1 MVCGLSRIL
10 IVGMGSIGKRYISI
24 ISELYPEI
32 SIALLRH
39 QKCSDQFSMTGVDYC
54 VSSIDDALEFK
65 PHAAIIANPASH
77 HLDTAIPLANAG
89 VHLLIEKPISITSE
103 GLDKLINICS
113 DNDVTLMT
121 GYNLRFLP
129 SLQAFRGYL
138 NEKKVGKVLSVRA
151 EVGQYL
157 PNWRVDSDYRNTVSA
172 QKILGGGVLLELS
185 HEIDYLQW
193 LFGRVNK
200 IEYTKIKKISNLKIK
215 SEDIAQVIGKIKN
228 INFYLNLT
236 YFSKFEERRIIID
249 SKKETIIGDLINCNI
264 KIINNNNLKIIK
276 LKNNINQTYV
286 DQHLSI
292 LNNQSKN
299 LCNIKDAKNTVS
311 FIEKLKKKI

>member
-1 MVCGLSRIL
+1 MKKKVLIFGL
-10 IVGMGSIGKRYISI
+10 GSIGEKHAKLIKKFKQISHI
-24 ISELYPEI
+24 LFFSSRKNHSFKTTNLISEMLAFNPDYI
-32 SIALLRH
+32 LV
-39 QKCSDQFSMTGVDYC
+39 CSETHKHYQH
-54 VSSIDDALEFK
+54 IR
-65 PHAAIIANPASH
+65 
-77 HLDTAIPLANAG
+77 
-89 VHLLIEKPISITSE
+89 LIEKNFKNKIVLVEKPLFHKPI
-103 GLDKLINICS
+103 KLSFRN
-113 DNDVTLMT
+113 NKYYV
-121 GYNLRFLP
+121 GYNLRFHPVVKFLKKKIKRKEIFSVSIFCNSFLP
-129 SLQAFRGYL
+129 RWRKNIDYYNSYSSS
-138 NEKKVGKVLSVRA
+138 KKR
-151 EVGQYL
+151 
-157 PNWRVDSDYRNTVSA
+157 
-172 QKILGGGVLLELS
+172 GGGVLLDLS

-292 LNNQSKN
+292 LNDQSKN
-299 LCNIKDAKNTVS
+299 LCNIEDAKNTVS
-311 FIEKLKKKI
+311 FIEKLKKRI

>member
-1 MVCGLSRIL
+1 MKKKVLIFGL
-10 IVGMGSIGKRYISI
+10 GSIGEKHAKLIKKFKQISHI
-24 ISELYPEI
+24 LFFSSRKNHSFKTTNLISEMLAFNPDYI
-32 SIALLRH
+32 LV
-39 QKCSDQFSMTGVDYC
+39 CSETHKHYQHIT
-54 VSSIDDALEFK
+54 
-65 PHAAIIANPASH
+65 
-77 HLDTAIPLANAG
+77 
-89 VHLLIEKPISITSE
+89 LIEKNFKNKIVLVEKPLFHKPI
-103 GLDKLINICS
+103 KLSFKN
-113 DNDVTLMT
+113 NKYYV
-121 GYNLRFLP
+121 GYNLRFHPVIKFLKKKIKRKEIFSVSIFCNSFLP
-129 SLQAFRGYL
+129 RWRKNIDYYNSYSSS
-138 NEKKVGKVLSVRA
+138 KKR
-151 EVGQYL
+151 
-157 PNWRVDSDYRNTVSA
+157 
-172 QKILGGGVLLELS
+172 GGGVLLDLS

-200 IEYTKIKKISNLKIK
+200 IEYKKIKKISNLKIK